1 MAFTYL
7 GTLATNLDKVRFYV
21 GDTVSGTGV
30 KPDGSNFTDAEI
42 NGVLTVA
49 GTWSAA
55 VVQILRNL
63 ASLYAGKATSIQVF
77 EYRKQYSDRAAQY
90 TMLAD
95 TFVKSTPAVWSGLVG
110 WNSVNSAGEAPGHM
124 FGKAQWGANPDDWSE

>member
-1 MAFTYL
+1 MGYKGVVNNLQGGGVSVLSANHLAVTADFTS
-7 GTLATNLDKVRFYV
+7 A
-21 GDTVSGTGV
+21 
-30 KPDGSNFTDAEI
+30 
-42 NGVLTVA
+42 
-49 GTWSAA
+49 TWSAA

>member
-7 GTLATNLDKVRFYV
+7 GTLATNLDKVRFYI

-77 EYRKQYSDRAAQY
+77 EYRKQYADRAAQY
-90 TMLAD
+90 TALAD
-95 TFVKSTPAVWSGLVG
+95 NFVKSTPAVWSGLVG
-110 WNSVNSAGEAPGHM
+110 WNSTTSSGDEPGHM
-124 FGKAQWGANPDDWSE
+124 FGKAQWGANPEDWSE